1 MGKRKQMKQM
11 KNGMLLFVILACLL
25 LMQSCSVENKVIWQI
40 GEADDSSAEFAMAP
54 GDYEK
59 FIDKDFGWEDKYF
72 LIGNSDEKEDW
83 SYVIPGPT
91 DTWGGTWG
99 TSGWRSHTLNILF
112 DIRKLPKKGDWKF
125 VVDIQDIN
133 SEDAPIFKIT
143 VNGKS
148 WKYELPLGSGN
159 NTLAGESTNG
169 MEYIIEIPIPENI
182 LNSGGNKITMTTL
195 QGSWI
200 LFDQLRLEGPG
211 NAKLDET
218 GQVFL
223 REIKAASYEIENK
236 NGKAQPLLIDLEHLS
251 GTPELKVFVDKN
263 EILTETLETGR
274 YVFEAPMPAVSV
286 AKKSKYKVLIDGKE
300 IQSGKI
306 ERTPQK
312 QITLA
317 EYADTKMGTAH
328 SRWMIAPGPWMPFS
342 MVKLSPDNQN
352 KGWQAGYDP
361 IFETIGGFSHI
372 HEWTMGGLSFMP
384 TNGKLITKVGDQRNP
399 DDGYRSRLNKET
411 EEAPIGYY
419 KAELTDYDITAE
431 LTATTRGG
439 FQRYTFSKERGD
451 SRILIDL
458 QNPAEYSY
466 KLEEVFIEKVSENRV
481 EGFSKQLSPNTW
493 SGGISQEYIVH
504 FVAEFDQP
512 IKNYGV
518 WTQDGIQENKAELKA
533 EKCYDAGAYF
543 EFDTKEKNIV
553 QVRTAIS
560 YVSIE
565 NASENLE
572 TEISKPFGWD
582 FEAVRQNNLD
592 TWNDLFSRLTIST
605 NDQREKMRFYSN
617 MYRAL
622 CSRNTFSDI
631 NGEWVDA
638 DEIVRKMDNPNSPAL
653 GCDAFW
659 NTFWNLNQFWNLVTP
674 EWSNNWVNSQLAM
687 YDAGGWL
694 AKGPAGMEY
703 IPVMVAEHEIPLIV
717 GAHQMGIRDYDVG
730 LAYEAVKKMQT
741 TPGQIVG
748 GGFAGNRDLES
759 YLKHKYVPYDKG
771 RFSNSLEYSFDD
783 WTVGQFAKS
792 LGKDEDFETFN
803 KRGYYWKNIIDT
815 ETGYARMKD
824 SKGKWL
830 PDFDPYKSGANH
842 HYVEGNAWQL
852 TFFVPQDVPALAEA
866 IGKDRFIE
874 RMDWGFTESDKTRY
888 NGKNDQYWNYPV
900 IQGNQ
905 QSMHFA
911 YLFNWVGKPWLTQKW
926 SRSIIDRYY
935 GYGLANAYLGDED
948 QGQMSAWFMMASLGL
963 FQTDGGC
970 RVDPIYEIGSPMYK
984 KVTIDLGEQFGRGEK
999 FIIKATN
1006 ASRLNKYVQTA
1017 KLNGVV
1023 LTDFKFPASELL
1035 KGGKLELEMGPE
1047 PNKKWGI

>member
-1 MGKRKQMKQM
+1 M
-11 KNGMLLFVILACLL
+11 KNILFHLTVLSCIFLQA
-25 LMQSCSVENKVIWQI
+25 CSVENKVIWQI
-40 GEADDSSAEFAMAP
+40 GEADNSSAEFALAS
-54 GDYEK
+54 GDFEQ
-59 FIDKDFGWEDKYF
+59 FIDKDFGWEDRFF
-72 LIGNSDEKEDW
+72 LIGTSNEKDDW
-83 SYVIPGPT
+83 PYVIPGPT
-91 DTWGGTWG
+91 DAWGGTGG

-112 DIRKLPKKGDWKF
+112 DIQKLPKKGEWKLI
-125 VVDIQDIN
+125 VDVMDIN
-133 SEDAPIFKIT
+133 SEDTPIFKISI
-143 VNGKS
+143 NEKP
-148 WKYELPLGSGN
+148 WKFKLPTGSGN
-159 NTLAGESTNG
+159 KTLEGKSNAGF
-169 MEYIIEIPIPENI
+169 EYLIEIPVPQNL
-182 LNSGGNKITMTTL
+182 LNSGGNKITMTIL

-200 LFDQLRLEGPG
+200 MFDQIRLEGPG
-211 NAKLDET
+211 KTKLKEKE
-218 GQVFL
+218 QIFL
-223 REIKAASYEIENK
+223 RKIKAANYEIESEFGNT
-236 NGKAQPLLIDLEHLS
+236 QPLLVDLEHLS
-251 GTPELKVFVDKN
+251 GTPELKVNLDGD
-263 EILTETLETGR
+263 EIFKATIETGR
-274 YVFEAPMPAVSV
+274 YVFEAPMPAVTS
-286 AKKSKYKVLIDGKE
+286 AIKSKYKILLNGKE
-300 IQSGKI
+300 IQSGKV
-306 ERTPQK
+306 ERSPQK
-312 QITLA
+312 LITLA

-384 TNGKLITKVGDQRNP
+384 TNGDLITQVGDQRNP
-399 DDGYRSRLNKET
+399 DDGYRSRINKKS

-419 KAELTDYDITAE
+419 KADLIDYNITAE
-431 LTATTRGG
+431 LTATTRAG
-439 FQRYTFSKERGD
+439 FQRYTFPKEKEG
-451 SRILIDL
+451 SRILLDL

-466 KLEEVFIEKVSENRV
+466 KLEEIFIEKVSDTRV

-504 FVAEFDQP
+504 FIAEFDQP
-512 IKNYGV
+512 IKNYGF
-518 WTQDGIQENKAELKA
+518 WTEDGIRKNTTRLKV
-533 EKCYDAGAYF
+533 EKCNDAGAYF
-543 EFDTKEKNIV
+543 EFETKENNVV

-572 TEISKPFGWD
+572 TEISNPFGWN

-592 TWNDLFSRLTIST
+592 TWNELFNRVKISSS
-605 NDQREKMRFYSN
+605 DKREKMRFYTN

-622 CSRNTFSDI
+622 CSRNIFSDV

-638 DEIVRKMDNPNSPAL
+638 DEQIQQLSDPESPAL

-674 EWSNNWVNSQLAM
+674 EWSNRWVKSQLAM

-717 GAHQMGIRDYDVG
+717 GAYQMGIRDYDIEK
-730 LAYEAVKKMQT
+730 AFEAVKKMQI

-748 GGFAGNRDLES
+748 GGFAGNRDLET

-771 RFSNSLEYSFDD
+771 RFSNTMEYSFDD
-783 WTVGQFAKS
+783 WTVSQFAKS
-792 LGKDEDFETFN
+792 LGKEKEYHIFSE
-803 KRGYYWKNIIDT
+803 RGNYWRNVIDT
-815 ETGYARMKD
+815 ESGYAKMKHSD
-824 SKGKWL
+824 GSWL
-830 PDFDPYKSGANH
+830 PNFDPYKSGANH

-852 TFFVPQDVPALAEA
+852 TFFVPQDIPALADA

-874 RMDWGFTESDKTRY
+874 RLNWGFTESNKTRF

-926 SRSIIDRYY
+926 SRAIINRYY

-948 QGQMSAWFMMASLGL
+948 QGQMSGWFIMASLGL

-970 RVDPIYEIGSPMYK
+970 RVDPIYEIGSPMFK
-984 KVTIDLGEQFGRGEK
+984 RVEIDLGRQYGRGES
-999 FIIKATN
+999 FIIEAKNT
-1006 ASRLNKYVQTA
+1006 SRLNLYIQSA
-1017 KLNGVV
+1017 KLNGEV
-1023 LTDFKFPASELL
+1023 LNDFKFSTKKLL
-1035 KGGKLELEMGPE
+1035 NGGKLELEMGPK
-1047 PNKKWGI
+1047 PNINWGN